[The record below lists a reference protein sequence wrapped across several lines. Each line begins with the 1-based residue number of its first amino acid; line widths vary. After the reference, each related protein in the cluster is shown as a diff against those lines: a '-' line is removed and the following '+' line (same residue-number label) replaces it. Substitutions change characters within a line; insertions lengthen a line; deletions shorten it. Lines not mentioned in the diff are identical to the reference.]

1 MSPAPQHS
9 PQQIETLVLDAAA
22 KCIAETSLLDFT
34 MAAIAK
40 EASMSMGS
48 IYKHVQSKEDVL
60 VALATRMVKQHHEAF
75 TELLAFPLTMP
86 ERLMCTI
93 LLSPEKLHTFPFGVH
108 LEMLTGNEAVLQRAS
123 PRWVETLARFDQ
135 AIEAVFNDALTDS
148 WVSGELRVDEN
159 DRDQAI
165 EMLLVSLWSMSVG
178 FIQVA
183 YQRHTWHLT
192 SSEHDLPFPLA
203 ADHPLVDGA
212 QRLINSVAWDTPLDD
227 AGIHK
232 ACAVLEEK
240 GYR

>member
-1 MSPAPQHS
+1 MPPAPQHS

-22 KCIAETSLLDFT
+22 KCISETSLLDFT

-60 VALATRMVKQHHEAF
+60 VALATRMVRQHHEAF
-75 TELLAFPLTMP
+75 TELMAFPLTMP

-108 LEMLTGNEAVLQRAS
+108 LEMLIGNEAVLQRAS

-135 AIEAVFNDALTDS
+135 AIESSFSDALQAA
-148 WVSGELRVDEN
+148 WQNGELQVDEV
-159 DRDQAI
+159 DRDNTI

-192 SSEHDLPFPLA
+192 SSEYALPFPLA
-203 ADHPLVDGA
+203 ADHPLVDSA
-212 QRLINSVAWDTPLDD
+212 KRLINSVAWSTPLDE
-227 AGIHK
+227 AGVHK
-232 ACAVLEEK
+232 ACAMLEER